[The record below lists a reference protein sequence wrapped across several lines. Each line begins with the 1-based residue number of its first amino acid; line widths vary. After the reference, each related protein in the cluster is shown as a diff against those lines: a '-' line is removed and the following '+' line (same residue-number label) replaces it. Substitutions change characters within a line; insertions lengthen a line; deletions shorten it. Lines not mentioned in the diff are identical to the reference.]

1 MLRKTM
7 VNALIFDF
15 GGTLDTHGDHWSKVI
30 WRACLR
36 NGILKESQATSFREA
51 YVFAERS
58 LGKGH
63 IIRPNYT
70 FKLTLD
76 VKLRLQLEYLITQ
89 GVLDITEKKVFQ
101 DLHTQLHQELYEE
114 VWQKIRESRDVLIPL
129 VSHYPTALVSNFY
142 GNMPMVLREFQLDI
156 FFLHV
161 VESAAVGIRKP
172 DPALFRLAIERLNV
186 PPQEILV
193 VGDSM
198 KNDILPAKQCG
209 CRTCWLKGEGW
220 DAVTDNV
227 AEYTITDIHQLN
239 TLVLL

>member
-30 WRACLR
+30 WRTYLR
-36 NGILKESQATSFREA
+36 HGILKELQATSFREA

-58 LGKGH
+58 LGNGH

-76 VKLRLQLEYLITQ
+76 VKLRLQLEYLITH
-89 GVLDITEKKVFQ
+89 GVLDISEK
-101 DLHTQLHQELYEE
+101 

-156 FFLHV
+156 FFLHI

-172 DPALFRLAIERLNV
+172 DPALFQLAIERLGI

-220 DAVTDNV
+220 DAFTDNV

-239 TLVLL
+239 TIVL

>member
-15 GGTLDTHGDHWSKVI
+15 GGTIHTHGDHWSKVI
-30 WRACLR
+30 WRAYLR

-76 VKLRLQLEYLITQ
+76 VKLRLQLEYLITH
-89 GVLDITEKKVFQ
+89 GMLDITEKKVFQ

-114 VWQKIRESRDVLIPL
+114 VCQKLRESRDVLIPL

-142 GNMPMVLREFQLDI
+142 GNMPMVLREFQLDM

-161 VESAAVGIRKP
+161 VDIRKP

-186 PPQEILV
+186 APQEILV

-227 AEYTITDIHQLN
+227 AEYTITDLHQLN
-239 TLVLL
+239 TLILL